1 MKGGGFMPEP
11 ARKVLSLDGRW
22 LYKKDLDRAGETQKL
37 YDPSTS
43 RKGWGEMNVPVNWYN
58 TEVGDYHGVIWF
70 AREFTVPDDMK
81 GKEHILR
88 FNAVD
93 YIGEAW
99 LNGVYLG
106 RHEGFFAPF
115 EFRVTDH
122 IKSGTNTLI
131 VKIDSPLDDTEYK
144 HVPRPDI
151 DELVS
156 EPYRLMW
163 PMALKIIKGALIH
176 FYHRPGWETQ
186 FGQDG
191 NTGGIW
197 QSVELIATGS
207 LTIDNVKIYP
217 KIVEREGVP
226 DGTALLAVDID
237 VHNSTNG
244 TVRAEVGM
252 EAWGKNFKSDEEIKK
267 SKEFVL
273 TPGDNRVKVVHTVQR
288 PALWWCWDHGDPNLY
303 QMKITVKTD
312 KIQDEKLET
321 FGIRELKVDGRGQ
334 WYLNGRRV
342 FARGMRYLSS
352 IWLGEADE
360 KMFKEDLYK
369 MRQLNINAIRIGSH
383 VEKPRFYELCDEM
396 GFLVWQ
402 VFPLHYAYSDS
413 DDLIERASPMMR
425 EMVRMLYNHPSIV
438 IWSVFKEPKIYAL
451 EPKPNNY
458 GRLCQ
463 IMYEEGRTVDPIR
476 WVHTGDYEEGV
487 QNVMPGLTRPGE
499 TDLRGLQ
506 LKPQIVE
513 FGSGA
518 MPPLETVKEILKPEE
533 IWPPVWDRW
542 FYLNVNPTWFK
553 WQGIDIKSKSGIE
566 ELIEESQ
573 TWSARQIKE
582 SAEFLRQRKY
592 KPVSSMFLYF
602 WNDPWPCLFGSGL
615 LDYYRRKYKSYDIY
629 GMVYSPVLVS
639 IEWVKDKHYVGFEK
653 TYAPGEN
660 LIANVWVT
668 NDLYEKYDDASVSWC
683 IKGPDGEVLEEK
695 SQNISILED
704 SSQIVENLFWPI
716 PGNAEGRYRVE
727 AAVKDRAGELLSNNY
742 FEFKVEGSRRFKK

>member
-1 MKGGGFMPEP
+1 MAEKSV
-11 ARKVLSLDGRW
+11 RKVLSLDGKW
-22 LYKKDLDRAGETQKL
+22 AYMKDPDGTGEDRKL
-37 YDPSTS
+37 YDPGMS
-43 RKGWGEMNVPVNWYN
+43 RDDWGEMSIPVNWYN

-70 AREFTVPDDMK
+70 AQEFIAPEDMK
-81 GKEHILR
+81 GKEYILR

-93 YIGEAW
+93 YIGEVW

-115 EFRVTDH
+115 EFRATDH
-122 IKSGTNTLI
+122 LKSGTNTVV
-131 VKIDSPLDDTEYK
+131 VKVDSPYDDTEYK
-144 HVPRPDI
+144 RIPRPDI
-151 DELVS
+151 DEVVS
-156 EPYRLMW
+156 EPYSMHW
-163 PMALKIIKGALIH
+163 PVALKIVKGALIH
-176 FYHRPGWETQ
+176 FYHRPGWETK

-207 LTIDNVKIYP
+207 LTIDKVKIYP
-217 KIVEREGVP
+217 KIVENRGVP

-237 VHNSTNG
+237 VYNATNE
-244 TVRAEVGM
+244 TIKAEIGM
-252 EAWGKNFKSDEEIKK
+252 EAWGKNFESDEEIRK
-267 SKEFVL
+267 SKEFAL
-273 TPGDNRVKVVHTVQR
+273 APGANRVKLVHTVKQ
-288 PALWWCWDHGDPNLY
+288 PVFWWCWDHGRPNLY
-303 QMKITVKTD
+303 QMKVTARTD
-312 KIQDEKLET
+312 ELQDEKLET
-321 FGIRELKVDGRGQ
+321 FGIRELKLDENGH
-334 WYLNGRRV
+334 WYLNGKRV

-360 KMFKEDLYK
+360 KMFKDDLDK
-369 MRQLNINAIRIGSH
+369 MLSLHINSIRIGSH
-383 VEKPRFYELCDEM
+383 VEKPRFYEMCDEM

-425 EMVRMLYNHPSIV
+425 EMVSMLYNHPSIV
-438 IWSVFKEPKIYAL
+438 IWSVFKEPNVYSL
-451 EPKPNNY
+451 QPRPNNY

-463 IMYEEGRTVDPIR
+463 IMYEEARTVDPIR

-487 QNVMPGLTRPGE
+487 QNFMPGLTGSGRMDLHTVQFRP
-499 TDLRGLQ
+499 Q
-506 LKPQIVE
+506 VVE

-533 IWPPVWDRW
+533 MWPPVWDRW

-553 WQGIDIKSKSGIE
+553 SQEIDVDSKSGIE
-566 ELIEESQ
+566 ELIEENQ

-582 SAEFLRQRKY
+582 SAEYLRQRKY

-639 IEWVKDKHYVGFEK
+639 IEWVKEKHHVGFEK
-653 TYAPGEN
+653 TYAPGES
-660 LIANVWVT
+660 LIAKVWIT
-668 NDLYEKYDDASVSWC
+668 NDLYETYEDASMSWC
-683 IKGPDGEVLEEK
+683 IRDTEGEILEQGDK
-695 SQNISILED
+695 IVSIPED
-704 SSQIVENLFWPI
+704 SSQIVENLFWSI
-716 PGNAEGRYRVE
+716 PQSAQGNHKVE
-727 AAVKDRAGELLSNNY
+727 AEVKDKTGKLLSSNY
-742 FEFKVEGSRRFKK
+742 FEFKVEGSRGFKK